1 MKPDTKACTSTF
13 PARTLQRE
21 AEAHRAQDK
30 TADKLQ
36 EKLRKWT
43 IAMDQPQ
50 DSQPSA
56 PLSPSV
62 GQEGPAVAIRF
73 EKAQNRI
80 QKFTEGH
87 PGSLGV
93 TQIMVC
99 LFHFGCI
106 VIIFG
111 SPFVEDWP
119 DIAAVFLMLI
129 AGALAI
135 ASDKTLRLPIIK
147 ACLGMEVLG
156 STFSGF
162 MLLTHGL
169 PSAMY
174 FSLSDSHCHFHFEN
188 ETYSKELKLCEKYNT
203 IDDCIFMEMLFAL
216 AVQVAIGI
224 TIASYCCKA
233 IQCCGAPRSV
243 PVIVIQQPSE
253 QTES

>member
-36 EKLRKWT
+36 EKLGKWT

-50 DSQPSA
+50 DTQPSA

-62 GQEGPAVAIRF
+62 RQEGPAVAIRF

-93 TQIMVC
+93 AQIMFC

-106 VIIFG
+106 AIMLAQYDEHHVVLLIHIG
-111 SPFVEDWP
+111 TG
-119 DIAAVFLMLI
+119 FLVLI

-156 STFSGF
+156 CTFMGF
-162 MLLTHGL
+162 ILSVYIVMSNPIGL
-169 PSAMY
+169 SY
-174 FSLSDSHCHFHFEN
+174 CHFHFEN
-188 ETYSKELKLCEKYNT
+188 ETYSRELKLCDKYNT
-203 IDDCIFMEMLFAL
+203 IEDCIGMEMLFAL
-216 AVQVAIGI
+216 AVQVATGI
-224 TIASYCCKA
+224 TIAIYCCKA
-233 IQCCGAPRSV
+233 IQCCGAPRSM

-253 QTES
+253 QAES

>member
-36 EKLRKWT
+36 EKLGKWT
-43 IAMDQPQ
+43 IAQRWISPKTL
-50 DSQPSA
+50 SPPPPSA
-56 PLSPSV
+56 P
-62 GQEGPAVAIRF
+62 
-73 EKAQNRI
+73 AQNRI
-80 QKFTEGH
+80 QKLREGH

-93 TQIMVC
+93 AQIMFC

-106 VIIFG
+106 AIMLAQYDEHHVVLLIHIG
-111 SPFVEDWP
+111 TG
-119 DIAAVFLMLI
+119 FLMLI

-156 STFSGF
+156 CTFMGF
-162 MLLTHGL
+162 ILSVYIVMSN
-169 PSAMY
+169 PS
-174 FSLSDSHCHFHFEN
+174 SLSYCHFHFEN
-188 ETYSKELKLCEKYNT
+188 ETYSRELKLCDKYNM
-203 IDDCIFMEMLFAL
+203 IEDCIGMEMLFAI
-216 AVQVAIGI
+216 AAQVATGI

-233 IQCCGAPRSV
+233 IQCCGAPRSM

-253 QTES
+253 QAES

>member
-36 EKLRKWT
+36 EKLGKWT
-43 IAMDQPQ
+43 IDILFIPSTAMDQPQ

-99 LFHFGCI
+99 LFHFGCT
-106 VIIFG
+106 VIIFE
-111 SPFVEDWP
+111 SLFPEDWS
-119 DIAAVFLMLI
+119 DIAAEFLMLI

-135 ASDKTLRLPIIK
+135 ASDKTLRLPI
-147 ACLGMEVLG
+147 
-156 STFSGF
+156 
-162 MLLTHGL
+162 
-169 PSAMY
+169 
-174 FSLSDSHCHFHFEN
+174 
-188 ETYSKELKLCEKYNT
+188 T

>member
-21 AEAHRAQDK
+21 AEAYRAQDK

-36 EKLRKWT
+36 EKLGKWT

-56 PLSPSV
+56 TLSPSV

-93 TQIMVC
+93 
-99 LFHFGCI
+99 
-106 VIIFG
+106 
-111 SPFVEDWP
+111 
-119 DIAAVFLMLI
+119 LI

-156 STFSGF
+156 CTFMGF
-162 MLLTHGL
+162 ILSVYIVMSNPIGL
-169 PSAMY
+169 SY
-174 FSLSDSHCHFHFEN
+174 CHFHFEN
-188 ETYSKELKLCEKYNT
+188 ETYSRELKLCDKYNT
-203 IDDCIFMEMLFAL
+203 IEDCIGMEMLFAL
-216 AVQVAIGI
+216 AVQVATGI
-224 TIASYCCKA
+224 TIAIYCCKA
-233 IQCCGAPRSV
+233 IQCCGAPRSM

-253 QTES
+253 QAES